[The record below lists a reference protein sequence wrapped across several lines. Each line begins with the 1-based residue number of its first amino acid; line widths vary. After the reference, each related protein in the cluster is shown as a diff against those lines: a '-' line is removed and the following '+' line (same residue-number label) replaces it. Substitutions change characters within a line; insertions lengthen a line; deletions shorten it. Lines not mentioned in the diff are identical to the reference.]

1 MRRRIRVISSA
12 TLFAILIT
20 LIYPASA
27 PALAFNSAPARY
39 WGQILKSPS
48 KTHSLTSPTQSRQL
62 LSDAKSEWRI
72 NFTNVPEDAKK
83 AIQKAVDIWA
93 ANFASKVPVTV
104 DAIWERDQNS
114 SVLGSARPGF
124 YFNAFPGAPDDDLW
138 YPSAL
143 ANALAGK
150 DLDPKQSEIVLK
162 INSSILW
169 YTGVDG
175 RPGKLSYDLSS
186 VVLHEIGHGL
196 GFLSNA
202 EYDRF
207 FGTGYMFQP
216 TPFDAYVQLPDNRT
230 FLDFCSRSL
239 DLGKAMTGPLVWSGS
254 QGISAN
260 GGTIKP
266 KLYTPTPYLEIGRVH
281 V

>member
-1 MRRRIRVISSA
+1 M
-12 TLFAILIT
+12 LFR
-20 LIYPASA
+20 S
-27 PALAFNSAPARY
+27 RY
-39 WGQILKSPS
+39 WGQVLKSPS
-48 KTHSLTSPTQSRQL
+48 KSHSLTSPTQSRQL

-124 YFNAFPGAPDDDLW
+124 YFNAFPGAPDDNLW

-150 DLDPKQSEIVLK
+150 DLDSKQSEIVLK
-162 INSSILW
+162 VNSSILW

-175 RPGKLSYDLSS
+175 
-186 VVLHEIGHGL
+186 
-196 GFLSNA
+196 
-202 EYDRF
+202 
-207 FGTGYMFQP
+207 Q
-216 TPFDAYVQLPDNRT
+216 
-230 FLDFCSRSL
+230 
-239 DLGKAMTGPLVWSGS
+239 
-254 QGISAN
+254 
-260 GGTIKP
+260 
-266 KLYTPTPYLEIGRVH
+266 IGRAH